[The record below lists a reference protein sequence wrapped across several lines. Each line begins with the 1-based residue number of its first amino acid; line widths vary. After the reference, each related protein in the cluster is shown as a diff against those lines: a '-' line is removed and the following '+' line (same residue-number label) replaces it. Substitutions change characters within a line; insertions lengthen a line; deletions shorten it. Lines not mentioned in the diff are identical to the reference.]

1 METLAAAADLFG
13 LVAEP
18 TRVRLLRLLAKHE
31 LSVAELVAVTEL
43 PQSSVSTHLGK
54 LRDAGMV
61 RDRKNGTSTYYALAD
76 GMPAGAR
83 QVWEIASRVDDEI
96 LSSDEARCADVLAA
110 RRGAFPESMAGE
122 MERHYSPGRTWESL
136 AFGLLGLLR
145 LGRVLDVGSGD
156 GAVASMLAP
165 RARSITCVDASE
177 RMVAAAR
184 ARLGAAPNVD
194 VRQADM
200 HELPLPDASFDQ
212 VLMLNVLV
220 YSDRPARAIDEAARV
235 LVPGGDLVVVTL
247 DAHGHAGAAQSWG
260 HKQQGLAPAA
270 LRRMLSRA
278 GLGVGRCEV
287 VTRERR
293 APHFGI
299 VVAYAS
305 TAPVEANGSAGV
317 LHARRKKAP

>member
-31 LSVAELVAVTEL
+31 LSVAELVAVTDL

-83 QVWEIASRVDDEI
+83 QVWDIASRVDDVI
-96 LSSDEARCADVLAA
+96 LTSDEARCAGVLAS

-165 RARSITCVDASE
+165 RAQSVTCVDASE

-184 ARLGAAPNVD
+184 ARLAGSPNVE
-194 VRQADM
+194 VHQADM
-200 HELPLPDASFDQ
+200 HALPFPDASFDQ
-212 VLMLNVLV
+212 VLLLNVLV
-220 YSDRPARAIDEAARV
+220 HSERPARAIDEAARV
-235 LVPGGDLVVVTL
+235 LGKGGDLVVVTL
-247 DAHGHAGAAQSWG
+247 DAHAHAASAQSWG
-260 HKQQGLAPAA
+260 HKQQGIGPAA
-270 LRRMLSRA
+270 LRRMLGRA
-278 GLGVGRCEV
+278 GLSVGRCEV

-305 TAPVEANGSAGV
+305 TTPLEAHASAGV
-317 LHARRKKAP
+317 LQPRRKKAP

>member
-31 LSVAELVAVTEL
+31 LSVAELVTVTEL

-61 RDRKNGTSTYYALAD
+61 RDRKNGTSTYYALAES
-76 GMPAGAR
+76 MPTGAR
-83 QVWEIASRVDDEI
+83 QVWEIASRVDDKV
-96 LSSDEARCADVLAA
+96 LASDAARCAGVLKA

-136 AFGLLGLLR
+136 AFGLVGLLR
-145 LGRVLDVGSGD
+145 LGRVLDVGCGD
-156 GAVASMLAP
+156 GAVAAMLAP
-165 RARSITCVDASE
+165 RARSITCIDASE
-177 RMVAAAR
+177 RMVAAA
-184 ARLGAAPNVD
+184 AERLAKAPHANVL
-194 VRQADM
+194 RADM

-212 VLMLNVLV
+212 VLLLNVLV
-220 YSDRPARAIDEAARV
+220 HSDRPAKAIDEAARV
-235 LVPGGDLVVVTL
+235 LAPGGDLVVVTL
-247 DAHGHAGAAQSWG
+247 DAHAHADTAQSWG
-260 HKQQGLAPAA
+260 HHQQGISPAA
-270 LRRMLSRA
+270 LRRLLGRS
-278 GLGVGRCEV
+278 GLAVSRCEV

-299 VVAYAS
+299 AIAYA
-305 TAPVEANGSAGV
+305 T
-317 LHARRKKAP
+317 KKARP